1 MRQITKDLLT
11 DQSVPEEFRFSLRCG
26 ECGSAW
32 HSIPIRFSKAGIRPE
47 TEGKRVIFRALY
59 EREREQARLRA
70 VEAAAQSFSRCPIC
84 GRLVEDCFLDN
95 FSDYDWYGGF
105 ADYVEECGTYLALAE
120 SGTPVKASPWGGVAI
135 AVVIALMIALVIC
148 LILKGKMKSVRKK
161 GGSQRVCGFRR
172 TEADGSAGSLYP
184 HHGNPQKNRIEKFR
198 RLRQLPRRQRRPW
211 AQRQVLRRY
220 GDETDSG
227 CGADAVPA
235 AEPDCLREKDVRENP
250 RRHGRPERGTRPAG
264 K

>member
-70 VEAAAQSFSRCPIC
+70 VEAAAQSFNRCPIC

-95 FSDYDWYGGF
+95 FTDDDWYGGF
-105 ADYVEECGTYLALAE
+105 ADYVEEECGTYLALAE
-120 SGTPVKASPWGGVAI
+120 SGTPVKAIVFVRKAAPARMNMIMQLVRVAPIRPSQKLLQVSDRPQAAI
-135 AVVIALMIALVIC
+135 A
-148 LILKGKMKSVRKK
+148 SEP
-161 GGSQRVCGFRR
+161 R
-172 TEADGSAGSLYP
+172 TP
-184 HHGNPQKNRIEKFR
+184 
-198 RLRQLPRRQRRPW
+198 
-211 AQRQVLRRY
+211 
-220 GDETDSG
+220 
-227 CGADAVPA
+227 
-235 AEPDCLREKDVRENP
+235 
-250 RRHGRPERGTRPAG
+250 
-264 K
+264 

>member
-70 VEAAAQSFSRCPIC
+70 VEAAAQSFNRCPIC
-84 GRLVEDCFLDN
+84 GRLVEDCFPDN
-95 FSDYDWYGGF
+95 FADDDWYGGF
-105 ADYVEECGTYLALAE
+105 ADYAKECGTYLVLAE
-120 SGTPVKASPWGGVAI
+120 NGTPVKASPWGGVVL

-161 GGSQRVCGFRR
+161 A
-172 TEADGSAGSLYP
+172 EANAYVASAGLKLTDRQDLYT
-184 HHGNPQKNRIEKFR
+184 HTTETRRKIESKSSSGSDSFR
-198 RLRQLPRRQRRPW
+198 
-211 AQRQVLRRY
+211 
-220 GDETDSG
+220 GDSG
-227 CGADAVPA
+227 G
-235 AEPDCLREKDVRENP
+235 
-250 RRHGRPERGTRPAG
+250 HGRSG
-264 K
+264 KF

>member
-11 DQSVPEEFRFSLRCG
+11 DQSVPEEFRFFLRCG

-70 VEAAAQSFSRCPIC
+70 VEAAAQSFNRCPIC
-84 GRLVEDCFLDN
+84 GRLMEDCFLDN
-95 FSDYDWYGGF
+95 FADNDWYGGF
-105 ADYVEECGTYLALAE
+105 ADYAEECGTYLALAE
-120 SGTPVKASPWGGVAI
+120 SGTPVKASPWGGVVL

-161 GGSQRVCGFRR
+161 GGSQRV
-172 TEADGSAGSLYP
+172 
-184 HHGNPQKNRIEKFR
+184 NVIK
-198 RLRQLPRRQRRPW
+198 LRF
-211 AQRQVLRRY
+211 
-220 GDETDSG
+220 
-227 CGADAVPA
+227 
-235 AEPDCLREKDVRENP
+235 
-250 RRHGRPERGTRPAG
+250 
-264 K
+264 